1 MKYMA
6 DILVRAGCFVAII
19 LLGMILR
26 KIGLFKREDFN
37 VLSAIVIKITLPAS
51 IIFSFSGKEIDPA
64 LLALALLGF
73 SGGVIYMVIGWL
85 TNRKGGRAHQAFA
98 LVNLSGYNIGC
109 FTMPFVQTFIG
120 PAGVVVTSL
129 FDVGNAFIC
138 LGGSFSLASAAVEG
152 SGFSMKRV
160 GRSLVRSVPLL
171 CYVVMVIL
179 RLLDLSLPAPVVSLA
194 EIVGN
199 ANAFLA
205 MFMIGVGFRLE
216 ADRTQIGRIVKHLV
230 TRYAVAA
237 ALALLFWFVLPFDEF
252 VRQVLVLL
260 VFSPIGSAAP
270 AYTAELKNDV
280 GLASA
285 INSLAIVIS
294 IVIMTVLMLVLF

>member
-1 MKYMA
+1 ML
-6 DILVRAGCFVAII
+6 DILVRAGCFIAII
-19 LLGMILR
+19 LLGMLLR
-26 KIGLFKREDFN
+26 RVGLFRREDFN
-37 VLSAIVIKITLPAS
+37 VLSTVVIKITLPAS

-64 LLALALLGF
+64 LLSLALIGF
-73 SGGVIYMVIGWL
+73 AAGLIYIAIGWI
-85 TNRKGGRAHQAFA
+85 TNRKGGRNHQAFA
-98 LVNLSGYNIGC
+98 LVNLPGYNIGC

-120 PAGVVVTSL
+120 PAGVIVTSL
-129 FDVGNAFIC
+129 FDVGNAFVC
-138 LGGSFSLASAAVEG
+138 LGGSFSLAAAVVEG
-152 SGFSMKRV
+152 SGFSFRRM
-160 GRSLVRSVPLL
+160 GRSMVRSVPLL

-194 EIVGN
+194 EIIGN

-205 MFMIGVGFRLE
+205 MFMIGIGFRLE

-285 INSLAIVIS
+285 VNSLAIVTS
-294 IVIMTVLMLVLF
+294 IVIMVILMMVLF